1 MEVVKKTDDY
11 TIVKKKSG
19 RYGVKGKNKKWIN
32 GDDKA
37 KILANEGLI
46 KLTSKAPAPVEEEAP
61 AQEASAEEAPA
72 EEATAE

>member
-19 RYGVKGKNKKWIN
+19 RYGVKGKSKKWIN

-46 KLTSKAPAPVEEEAP
+46 KLTAKAPAPVEEEAP
-61 AQEASAEEAPA
+61 AEAAAEEAPA